1 MIEIRRRGQA
11 KPECRLTGFSTAMEK
26 KHINAQFSESAHEN
40 GCAFTVI
47 SVLNDLFLN
56 IPHKLQDSQIQA
68 ETNSS
73 RGPLGN
79 TSLPEFRSLF
89 AFRCK
94 FHKIASA
101 ILRIGHSGVITR
113 VFCHMGSYILYAS
126 DLSTPD
132 ASLNRVT
139 DLNIVLTN
147 KVSMHSWPSIDLN
160 SILKPLKLN
169 DSLVMKRTVIE
180 SEHDL
185 MMDGFLNEKKSIY
198 SYFHCLPDDALHQI
212 REISSVYDDPVRS
225 ENANNSNCSWYNL
238 RDNLNLIFSH

>member
-1 MIEIRRRGQA
+1 MQKIFKNVSVIEIILS
-11 KPECRLTGFSTAMEK
+11 P
-26 KHINAQFSESAHEN
+26 INSVFFLNLFRPLEN
-40 GCAFTVI
+40 GSAFTVI

-56 IPHKLQDSQIQA
+56 IPHKLQDSQTQA

-79 TSLPEFRSLF
+79 ASLSEFRVHYSPSVVNFIKLHQLF
-89 AFRCK
+89 CARCYN
-94 FHKIASA
+94 SCV
-101 ILRIGHSGVITR
+101 LSY
-113 VFCHMGSYILYAS
+113 GSYILYAS

-132 ASLNRVT
+132 ASLNLVT